1 MNEVLCGCYTSNKKG
16 SSFLKRFINKSTRP
30 RRDTLGRNMLGRDF
44 RIQEMRERV
53 IYRDVESENGR
64 RVQVIHRVAS
74 YSAIKKRMNV
84 F

>member
-1 MNEVLCGCYTSNKKG
+1 MLG
-16 SSFLKRFINKSTRP
+16 
-30 RRDTLGRNMLGRDF
+30 RDTLGRDF
-44 RIQEMRERV
+44 RRQEMRERV
-53 IYRDVESENGR
+53 SYRDVEREKGR

>member
-1 MNEVLCGCYTSNKKG
+1 MNEVSYGCYTSNKKG
-16 SSFLKRFINKSTRP
+16 SSLLKRFINKSTRP
-30 RRDTLGRNMLGRDF
+30 RRDTLGRDTLGRDF
-44 RIQEMRERV
+44 RRQEMRERV